1 MRSIIEYQGTTWIDI
16 QDPGKE
22 DIDFLRGK
30 FAFHPIVFEQLTRP
44 SWATKVETFSEH
56 LFLVLFFPVYNKE
69 RRETRARELDL
80 IVTKDTLITSHV
92 KSSLPLMKLLS
103 QCNLYEEARKK
114 YMEQGAPFLMY
125 SLLHELWEDCGVK
138 IQRIGKK
145 LESIEE
151 SIFQGKEKE
160 MLREISVVKAD
171 IINFWKIARPQKGVV
186 TSLRDTALESFGK
199 EIAPYFSHL
208 RNHWAR
214 ATSNLI
220 AYKETVEAL
229 EDTNNS
235 LLSYKT
241 NEIVRILTVFSVI
254 LLPLTFIS
262 QLFVINTASLPFAGK
277 SYDFWI
283 VMGILLVAFLI
294 TVGYFK
300 SKKWL

>member
-1 MRSIIEYQGTTWIDI
+1 
-16 QDPGKE
+16 
-22 DIDFLRGK
+22 
-30 FAFHPIVFEQLTRP
+30 
-44 SWATKVETFSEH
+44 
-56 LFLVLFFPVYNKE
+56 
-69 RRETRARELDL
+69 
-80 IVTKDTLITSHV
+80 
-92 KSSLPLMKLLS
+92 
-103 QCNLYEEARKK
+103 
-114 YMEQGAPFLMY
+114 MEQGAPLLMY
-125 SLLHELWEDCGVK
+125 FLLHELWEDCGVK

-145 LESIEE
+145 LETIEE
-151 SIFQGKEKE
+151 SIFQGREKE
-160 MLREISVVKAD
+160 MLREISFVKAD
-171 IINFWKIARPQKGVV
+171 VINFWKIARPQKGVV
-186 TSLRDTALESFGK
+186 TSLRDTASESFGK

-254 LLPLTFIS
+254 LLPLTLIS
-262 QLFVINTASLPFAGK
+262 QLFGMSTTSLPFAGK
-277 SYDFWI
+277 TYDFWI
-283 VMGILLVAFLI
+283 VIGMLLAAFLV